1 MSWTPY
7 DLDHLA
13 QGIVLKARERILE
26 IEKSSRSEKDRNEKL
41 KEARD
46 ALNQAF
52 KMRANCAF
60 GLERFWGEHLRLAKG
75 EQEKENFSAAF
86 VADVW
91 RVFVVIMRDAEI
103 KLPPDLLSS
112 KASEVEIK
120 KATNQIWSLGPQNR
134 QVALAVLTNLCDSV
148 VWWTQRLK
156 PPKPPKD
163 KRERA

>member
-13 QGIVLKARERILE
+13 QGIVLEARERIQKVATGNDSE
-26 IEKSSRSEKDRNEKL
+26 KEKSLKL

-46 ALNQAF
+46 ALNQAY

-60 GLERFWGEHLRLAKG
+60 GLERFWGEHLRLAKNDV
-75 EQEKENFSAAF
+75 EKDNFSAAF

-91 RVFVVIMRDAEI
+91 RAFFVIMRKADI
-103 KLPPDLLSS
+103 KLPSLLTS
-112 KASEVEIK
+112 KASEAEIK
-120 KATNQIWSLGPQNR
+120 KATNQIWSLAPQNR

-163 KRERA
+163 NRQGA